1 MDGSMEQSYDGF
13 AEFSEGFSEAS
24 GNQTGQADEPS
35 ASGSITEAD
44 ARQEAENGP
53 PDGEQPAAG
62 DQGGKDGVDAEGRD
76 RPGDQEKPDGRRGGL
91 HRNPL

>member
-62 DQGGKDGVDAEGRD
+62 DQGQW
-76 RPGDQEKPDGRRGGL
+76 QEESRTAASLGARAATRVREKSSFR
-91 HRNPL
+91 